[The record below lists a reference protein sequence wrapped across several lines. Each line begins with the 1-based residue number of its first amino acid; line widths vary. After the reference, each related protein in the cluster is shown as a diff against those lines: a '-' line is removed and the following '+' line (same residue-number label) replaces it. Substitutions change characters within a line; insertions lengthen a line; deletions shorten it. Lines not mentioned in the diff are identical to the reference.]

1 MTLCIAAICNH
12 QQQPAIVLCS
22 DWRSESGD
30 VAGGDVEDKLSWIVD
45 NKLAALK
52 AGTISDADKMTTVIR
67 SVFQELQVPITGET
81 ILPLLDRA
89 MNRYRCT
96 VIDDYLG
103 ATVGIDYVSLV
114 GGIRTPG
121 KDEPVM
127 LPDEFLNKLLNDI
140 ERVPVPPCQLIVAGF
155 SEDAMPFICVLNE
168 PSDGSSYSRTR
179 FEKNFAAIGS
189 GSPAALISL
198 YRREHTAT
206 DVNLMKAIY
215 NVYEAKLI
223 GEVSPGVGDATA
235 ISVLLPGGRVWDLT
249 TEGHKYIGER
259 YDYFGPLRFGRKRPV
274 VKAPYFQFKTDFFE
288 PYEQTWGRTTGRPIS
303 PESNPPE

>member
-1 MTLCIAAICNH
+1 MTLCIAAICTH
-12 QQQPAIVLCS
+12 QKQPAIVLCS

-30 VAGGDVEDKLSWIVD
+30 VAGGDVEDKLSWIVN

-52 AGTISDADKMTTVIR
+52 AGTISDADKMATVVR
-67 SVFQELQVPITGET
+67 SVFQELQVPITENT

-89 MNRYRCT
+89 MNRYRCA

-103 ATVGIDYVSLV
+103 ATVGIDYVSLI
-114 GGIRTPG
+114 GGMRTPG
-121 KDEPVM
+121 NEEPVM
-127 LPDEFLNKLLNDI
+127 FPDEFLNKLLNDL
-140 ERVPVPPCQLIVAGF
+140 EKVPVPLCQLIVAGF
-155 SEDAMPFICVLNE
+155 TENAIPFIYVLNE

-198 YRREHTAT
+198 YRREHTAP
-206 DVNLMKAIY
+206 DVSLMKAIY

-235 ISVLLPGGRVWDLT
+235 ISILLPDGQVWDLT
-249 TEGHKYIGER
+249 TEGHNYIGER
-259 YDYFGPLRFGRKRPV
+259 YDYFGPLSFGRKRPV
-274 VKAPYFQFKTDFFE
+274 VKAPFFQFKSRFFE
-288 PYEQTWGRTTGRPIS
+288 PYEPTWGRLEALPIT
-303 PESNPPE
+303 PNPNVPG